1 MASAV
6 YLASAVHSALEWAN
20 DCRAEGWPEA
30 TAGVHLN
37 EGLKGREVHWGKDFW
52 DCWSCWSREGISGGP
67 FYPNKEAHTLRTF
80 AWQLPASHAHRYK
93 TGCDAVICS
102 DAEICLITVTIMI
115 IWDIAFLKNNPGPA
129 LTEPQWIQ
137 HHSAD
142 MEESVLMAASFIFT
156 FSITRLNVCWE

>member
-37 EGLKGREVHWGKDFW
+37 EVLNGREVHWAKDFW

-67 FYPNKEAHTLRTF
+67 FYPKKDAHTLRMF
-80 AWQLPASHAHRYK
+80 AWQLPVSHAHRYK
-93 TGCDAVICS
+93 TGCNAVICS
-102 DAEICLITVTIMI
+102 DAEICLITVTIMT
-115 IWDIAFLKNNPGPA
+115 IWDIAHCILEKQPRPSSHWTTVN
-129 LTEPQWIQ
+129 
-137 HHSAD
+137 SASQCWYGRKCAD
-142 MEESVLMAASFIFT
+142 GSFFYLYIFHY
-156 FSITRLNVCWE
+156 